1 MLVGYSAIQTFE
13 VGVVA
18 HYVEEHACVGYIEID
33 IAGIYV
39 VLWEKLLVEE
49 FFRERVSERVSDE
62 SIFVHGGLGDEV

>member
-1 MLVGYSAIQTFE
+1 M
-13 VGVVA
+13 
-18 HYVEEHACVGYIEID
+18 GYIEID

-62 SIFVHGGLGDEV
+62 SIFVHGGLGDEE